1 MLRPVF
7 VYILCNPILDSLDCC
22 AQPAWQLLIE
32 SKHSICLQTEVLLWL
47 CTTDTCVCINTNYRV
62 LELAKKAMLE
72 KDKGYYTALLP
83 VIIYLTIQLLKQG
96 SDPRCNFN
104 IILAIIDECDTRVG
118 NLTLALM
125 AEIII
130 LCPAIYLHSV
140 LQICKYLNTGRT

>member
-96 SDPRCNFN
+96 SIDREEKTENLLKKSIRSKALGSIRFDWTLSPNYISTALFWY
-104 IILAIIDECDTRVG
+104 IFFFILAE
-118 NLTLALM
+118 
-125 AEIII
+125 
-130 LCPAIYLHSV
+130 
-140 LQICKYLNTGRT
+140 